1 MSACSFSSVDEV
13 THALLERGDVA
24 KLRIERGASD
34 DLAPAFLAYA
44 NQLNQTGTRARI
56 VCVDDVAAQRF
67 RTSLEAYPALGADAV
82 VTMRELCLSLAAD
95 ERVRA
100 AMGREARLLN
110 DNEHDVLLED
120 LKVSGIKPR
129 RLREMLKFFYKSISD
144 CFSEE
149 PGWLV
154 TNEEQM
160 VFAILEENLDVRR
173 ALLPC
178 ELPGRVYHGLVDAG
192 AEVEPLVLLVD
203 DFGTLSKAAQRLVQH
218 VAGAGLVVAGASTEA
233 RNAEEPY
240 PWIEGFASFA
250 DATGAD
256 AWTLETGAGAPV
268 GACIVCPDPYAEF
281 ACVADQ
287 VKARLDAGMAPHDV
301 LVAVPNGTWA
311 AKMVE
316 ALEARGIAAVRD
328 GGAGRLK
335 GDPRYAEKCADL
347 KLAAFLQLILDPHD
361 FTALRSWMGMGDW
374 LLRSDAFLE
383 LMAYARDHEMT
394 VPEAVAALRAMDD
407 EARGMNVF
415 GKFDA
420 PLDELDELRRACE
433 GIGRDEAVLLFE
445 RHGMPLAPRMVAL
458 LGDDPARADLENLA
472 RNAFAGEGASGGAGA
487 DADVDAV
494 SVVPY
499 RSCHGHFARVT
510 FVTGLVN
517 GFLPRLDAVDD
528 KYTIDHRAVALERE
542 RVLFDDVCAT
552 ATDEVV
558 CTRFERDRLENTG
571 VLDMQTARVF
581 IKNGIRYASVVP
593 SAFVS

>member
-44 NQLNQTGTRARI
+44 NQLNQMGTRARI

-149 PGWLV
+149 LGWLV

-250 DATGAD
+250 DATGAEEPYPWIEGFASFADATGAD
-256 AWTLETGAGAPV
+256 AWTLETGAGTPV

-281 ACVADQ
+281 ACVAEQ
-287 VKARLDAGMAPHDV
+287 VKARLDAGMASAPI
-301 LVAVPNGTWA
+301 P
-311 AKMVE
+311 M
-316 ALEARGIAAVRD
+316 
-328 GGAGRLK
+328 
-335 GDPRYAEKCADL
+335 
-347 KLAAFLQLILDPHD
+347 
-361 FTALRSWMGMGDW
+361 RS
-374 LLRSDAFLE
+374 S
-383 LMAYARDHEMT
+383 
-394 VPEAVAALRAMDD
+394 RAW
-407 EARGMNVF
+407 
-415 GKFDA
+415 
-420 PLDELDELRRACE
+420 
-433 GIGRDEAVLLFE
+433 
-445 RHGMPLAPRMVAL
+445 
-458 LGDDPARADLENLA
+458 
-472 RNAFAGEGASGGAGA
+472 
-487 DADVDAV
+487 
-494 SVVPY
+494 
-499 RSCHGHFARVT
+499 
-510 FVTGLVN
+510 
-517 GFLPRLDAVDD
+517 
-528 KYTIDHRAVALERE
+528 
-542 RVLFDDVCAT
+542 
-552 ATDEVV
+552 
-558 CTRFERDRLENTG
+558 
-571 VLDMQTARVF
+571 
-581 IKNGIRYASVVP
+581 P
-593 SAFVS
+593 SR